1 MSDKN
6 PESYVNRTARE
17 ISDLFKLFCKNWKIG
32 LGVILVGAGYFAIE
46 KPNLVTGTFSWLR
59 NQLTVSAPSEKQP
72 VAVDSPKG
80 NGSTG
85 KTSPS
90 GALAIKNGE
99 LLIMKSSM
107 GMAVLEMSFKDRC
120 EASYRW
126 RFKASKG
133 GSELTGSGNLFEQY
147 GSAQNSSQVT
157 DLASR
162 LVVVAGP
169 LETSWSC
176 NTDDSGWIY
185 PRDGLEVY
193 VVKKIPFSTFRFS
206 GYKA

>member
-17 ISDLFKLFCKNWKIG
+17 ISDLVKLLCKNWKMG
-32 LGVILVGAGYFAIE
+32 LSVILVGTVYFAIE
-46 KPNLVTGTFSWLR
+46 KPSFFTSAFSWFSSE
-59 NQLTVSAPSEKQP
+59 LTVSAPSKEQP
-72 VAVDSPKG
+72 VAVDSQTA
-80 NGSTG
+80 NGSAVN
-85 KTSPS
+85 TSPAR
-90 GALAIKNGE
+90 ALVIQNGE
-99 LLIMKSSM
+99 LLVMKSSM

-126 RFKASKG
+126 RFKAAKG
-133 GSELTGSGNLFEQY
+133 SSELRGSGNLFEQY

-157 DLASR
+157 DLAGR

-176 NTDDSGWIY
+176 NSDDSGWIY
-185 PRDGLEVY
+185 PRDGLEIY
-193 VVKKIPFSTFRFS
+193 VVKKIPFSKFRF
-206 GYKA
+206 